1 MSRSIH
7 QRTPSSAP
15 PEAWQPIRRAV
26 RTVTRPVE
34 AFLATEVASGAILLV
49 ATTAALVWA
58 NSPWAARYHALWAT
72 PIGVHLGGTTFAASL
87 HFVVNEVL
95 MTFFFFVVG
104 LEIRR
109 EIARGELSEPRRAAL
124 PLAAALGGMLVPA
137 AVYLALNAGR
147 TTSSGWG
154 VPMATDIAFAVGVLT
169 LLRDRVSPGLRILL
183 LALAVIDDVGAIL
196 VIGVFYSSGFDA
208 TGLALAALGVVGI
221 LLLQAAGARRA
232 LAYVIPGAAVWQGL
246 HAAGVH
252 ATLAGVIVGLMTPT
266 RAWYGSAE
274 LVAAAE
280 RAAASL
286 GHDHLDA
293 LDHARRES
301 VAPVDALQH
310 ACHRWVA
317 FVVMPLF
324 AFANAGV
331 SIGATE
337 IAADAVWMSW
347 GIALGLVAGKTIGIA
362 GGSWLAV
369 RLGLATLPRGVTWR
383 GVVTVALVGG
393 IGFTMSLF
401 VAELAFEGALLEA
414 AKLAI
419 LVGSISAAV
428 LGLVFGRVALTRIRD
443 VDQAATESEAEASTT
458 H

>member
-1 MSRSIH
+1 M
-7 QRTPSSAP
+7 
-15 PEAWQPIRRAV
+15 

-49 ATTAALVWA
+49 ATIAALVWA
-58 NSPWAARYHALWAT
+58 NSPWADRYHALWAT
-72 PIGVHLGGTTFAASL
+72 PIGAHLGATTIEVTL
-87 HFVVNEVL
+87 HFVVNEAL

-124 PLAAALGGMLVPA
+124 PLAAALGGMIAPA
-137 AVYLALNAGR
+137 LVYLALNAER
-147 TTSSGWG
+147 PTASGWG

-196 VIGVFYSSGFDA
+196 VIGVFYSSGFEA
-208 TGLALAALGVVGI
+208 SGLATAALGVVGI
-221 LLLQAAGARRA
+221 SLLQAAGARRA
-232 LAYVIPGAAVWQGL
+232 LAYAIPAAAVWQGL

-266 RAWYGSAE
+266 RAWFGSAE
-274 LVAAAE
+274 LVAAAQ
-280 RAAASL
+280 RAAEAVGDH
-286 GHDHLDA
+286 GHDAVAEHLEA
-293 LDHARRES
+293 LDRARREAM
-301 VAPVDALQH
+301 APVDSLQH
-310 ACHRWVA
+310 AFHRWVA
-317 FVVMPLF
+317 FLVMPLF

-337 IAADAVWMSW
+337 IAGDAAWMAW
-347 GIALGLVAGKTIGIA
+347 GIVIGLVAGKTIGIA

-369 RLGLATLPRGVTWR
+369 RIGLAALPRGVSWR
-383 GVVTVALVGG
+383 GVLTVAMVGG

-401 VAELAFEGALLEA
+401 VAELAFDDALLEG

-419 LVGSISAAV
+419 LVGSITAAA
-428 LGLVFGRVALTRIRD
+428 LGLGFGRAALTRSAG
-443 VDQAATESEAEASTT
+443 VDRAHTESEAEASTVQ
-458 H
+458 